1 MKTCCFDE
9 LPHQLTL
16 RNRYAQRIAWRLGLS
31 PKPARRSGAE
41 DIPPNLCQRV
51 VAAERRLALA
61 QMRLFIDALERGDEV
76 LFLTVCRPEWTCDAG
91 KLDASMIQEVR
102 NWMSRRARNLS
113 RHGRQRMLG
122 FVDIAWNDR
131 TAVNQTSH
139 WSVHAHVLV
148 VIEGCRQASRRLCRS
163 AFRCIGECERV
174 NKPIVIKRLASD
186 LDVLRVC
193 QYNSRALLLEHH
205 QRRRSY
211 LDRNKIAQTRDTKL
225 TVSQAVELASV
236 VHQVGP
242 KGFWILSG
250 LRRKF
255 GTIEKHG

>member
-1 MKTCCFDE
+1 MKPCCFDE

-16 RNRYAQRIAWRLGLS
+16 RNRHAQRLAWRLGLS
-31 PKPARRSGAE
+31 PKPARRFGTE
-41 DIPPNLCQRV
+41 DLPPNLCQRV
-51 VAAERRLALA
+51 VASERRLALA

-76 LFLTVCRPEWTCDAG
+76 LFLTVCRPEWTCG
-91 KLDASMIQEVR
+91 KGELNATIVQEVR

-148 VIEGCRQASRRLCRS
+148 VIEGCRRGSRRLCRS
-163 AFRCIGECERV
+163 AFRCISDSERV
-174 NKPIVIKRLASD
+174 IRPIMVKRLTTE
-186 LDVLRVC
+186 LDVFRVC

-211 LDRNKIAQTRDTKL
+211 LDRYEMVQTRDVKL

-236 VHQVGP
+236 VHELGP
-242 KGFWILSG
+242 KRFWILSG
-250 LRRKF
+250 LRRRF
-255 GTIEKHG
+255 GTVEEHG